1 MGMMRKLAVH
11 YLLQRQLQSL
21 VFHNQSILEEE
32 ENEKKERERERK
44 RERLE
49 ETSRSDKDNKQ

>member
-1 MGMMRKLAVH
+1 MGMTRKLAVH

-32 ENEKKERERERK
+32 ENEKERERERK
-44 RERLE
+44 REKERE
-49 ETSRSDKDNKQ
+49 VKRDKS